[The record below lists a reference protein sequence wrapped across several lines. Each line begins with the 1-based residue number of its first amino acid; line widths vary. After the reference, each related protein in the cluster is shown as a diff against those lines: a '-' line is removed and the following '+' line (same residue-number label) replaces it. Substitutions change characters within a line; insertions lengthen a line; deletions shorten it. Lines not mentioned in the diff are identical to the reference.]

1 MLTSKRHNDILR
13 LFEENETMTTKELSE
28 LMNSS
33 PTTIRSDLN
42 YLESK
47 NLIKKFHGGAAL
59 VKQNET
65 INDLIFSNREH
76 LNNKEKK
83 LITDEALNHISD
95 GQCIILDASSTS
107 LVLSKKLDRFSRL
120 TVITNGIYN
129 MLVLKDMPNINLIFI
144 GGVVTKGSGSIEGLL
159 GEEMIRNI
167 SADTIFFSAHNFS
180 LTEGATDFNIYE
192 VSLKKLMVER
202 AKKKVA
208 LLDST
213 KLGSASVASFCN
225 FKNIDLLI
233 TDSNADKP
241 IINEF
246 KKNGLNVTIVPC

>member
-1 MLTSKRHNDILR
+1 MLTSKRHSDILR
-13 LFEENETMTTKELSE
+13 LFEENERMTTKELSE
-28 LMNSS
+28 LLNSS

-42 YLESK
+42 YLESL
-47 NLIKKFHGGAAL
+47 NLIKKFHGGATL
-59 VKQNET
+59 VKQKET

-76 LNNKEKK
+76 LNNKEKN

-107 LVLSKKLDRFSRL
+107 LVLSKKLNRFSRL

-144 GGVVTKGSGSIEGLL
+144 GGVVTKDSGSIEGLL
-159 GEEMIRNI
+159 GEDLVRNI

-180 LTEGATDFNIYE
+180 LNEGATDFNIYE

-213 KLGSASVASFCN
+213 KLGASSVASFCD
-225 FKNIDLLI
+225 FGNIDLLI
-233 TDSNADKP
+233 TDSNSDRVIVK
-241 IINEF
+241 EYEEH
-246 KKNGLNVTIVPC
+246 GLNVKIV